1 MNTMHELLM
10 PELNELKIA
19 GRQAEAEQRRWT
31 RTMTAANPA
40 TTGGRLVVKLHLP
53 RLRRGST
60 AGAV

>member
-19 GRQAEAEQRRWT
+19 GRQAKAEQRRWA
-31 RTMTAANPA
+31 RQITAANPA
-40 TTGGRLVVKLHLP
+40 TAGGRLEIKLHMP
-53 RLRRGST
+53 HLRRGST